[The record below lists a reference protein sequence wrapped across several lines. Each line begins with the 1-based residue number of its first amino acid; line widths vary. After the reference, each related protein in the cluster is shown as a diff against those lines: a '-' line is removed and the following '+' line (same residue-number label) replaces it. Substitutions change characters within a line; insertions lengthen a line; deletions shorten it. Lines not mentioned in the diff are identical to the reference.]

1 MEAFIQSQKRCG
13 QTVESSGLE
22 LKILRPWCPRPD
34 KRGGDTINHILWLRH
49 QCYWLFNVYLTT
61 QHFLVALRLRDHE
74 LLGATGLPSAEREG
88 ARQHEGVH
96 QRHHQPAA
104 GHRPGPTLLLSVPG
118 PGHSDLAGAGVGQP
132 RVVSGGAALVLP
144 LGLRL
149 PALAWT
155 STSEQSAQ
163 EWVKTL
169 LFNLWQKQ
177 KGYRL

>member
-118 PGHSDLAGAGVGQP
+118 PGHSDRSRWRRCRTAPSRQWRSCTRPPTRSPAPSARLNLHQRTVST
-132 RVVSGGAALVLP
+132 RVS
-144 LGLRL
+144 
-149 PALAWT
+149 
-155 STSEQSAQ
+155 
-163 EWVKTL
+163 
-169 LFNLWQKQ
+169 
-177 KGYRL
+177 